1 MTSDTP
7 RGAIL
12 VVDDEPSV
20 RHSLGSWFEKDGY
33 DVATAENATSAL
45 RSLRDRHYDVVLLD
59 IRMPGMDGME
69 LQEHIHRIDPGIA
82 VIMITA
88 FASVETAVRALKQGA
103 FDYVTKPIDPDELS
117 HLVAR
122 AFEQRRLRSENRQ
135 LRESLD
141 ARLVGSESI
150 VGDSPAIRKMRQL
163 IEHVAPT
170 DATVLIRGESG
181 TGKEL
186 VARAIHAASPR
197 RYFPIVPVN
206 CGALAENLLESELFG
221 HERGAFTGAQL
232 RRKGKVEMADGGT
245 LFLDEVGAISPKMQI
260 DLLRVLESHEVVRVG
275 ANRPVQVD
283 FRILCATNEDLEKAV
298 AEGRFREDFYYR
310 INVFTIEA
318 PPLRARRSDIPLLAE
333 HFLHHFARQMDKRIE
348 AIAPRAME
356 LLTAHDWPGNVREL
370 ANAIERAMVVGQPPA
385 IRPEDLPLW
394 RRSSANGGG
403 GGGDGGDSLADVER
417 RHIAEVLERTGWNVS
432 RTAEVL
438 EVDRAT
444 VYNKIKRY
452 GLERPA
458 GAATGEPG

>member
-1 MTSDTP
+1 MSDTP
-7 RGAIL
+7 RGGIL

-20 RHSLGSWFEKDGY
+20 RHSLASWFKKDGY

-45 RSLRDRHYDVVLLD
+45 RCLRDRLYDVVLLD

-69 LQEHIHRIDPGIA
+69 LQEHIHRLDPGIA

-141 ARLVGSESI
+141 SGLVGSDAI
-150 VGDSPAIRKMRQL
+150 IGDSLAIRKMREL

-170 DATVLIRGESG
+170 EATVLIRGESG

-206 CGALAENLLESELFG
+206 CGALTESLLESELFG

-232 RRKGKVEMADGGT
+232 RRKGKIEMADGGT
-245 LFLDEVGAISPKMQI
+245 LFLDEVGAVSAKMQV
-260 DLLRVLESHEVVRVG
+260 DLLRVLESKEVVRVG
-275 ANRPVQVD
+275 SNRPVQVD
-283 FRILCATNEDLEKAV
+283 FRVLCATNEDLEKAV

-310 INVFTIEA
+310 INVFTIEV
-318 PPLRARRSDIPLLAE
+318 PPLRARASDVPLLAE
-333 HFLHHFARQMDKRIE
+333 HFLQHFARQMDKRIE
-348 AIAPRAME
+348 AISPQAME
-356 LLTAHDWPGNVREL
+356 LLAAHHWPGNVREL

-385 IRPEDLPLW
+385 IRPEDLPLL
-394 RRSSANGGG
+394 RRGGNGGG
-403 GGGDGGDSLADVER
+403 GVGDGGESLADVER
-417 RHIAEVLERTGWNVS
+417 RHVAEVLERTGWNVS

-438 EVDRAT
+438 QVDRAT

-458 GAATGEPG
+458 GAAAGEPG